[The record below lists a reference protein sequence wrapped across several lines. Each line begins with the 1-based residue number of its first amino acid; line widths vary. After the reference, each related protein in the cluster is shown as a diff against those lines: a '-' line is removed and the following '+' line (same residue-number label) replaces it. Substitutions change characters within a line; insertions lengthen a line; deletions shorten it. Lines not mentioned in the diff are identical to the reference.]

1 MLDDINI
8 INSVTNKVK
17 EQYES
22 IKSRLIKEDKANII
36 ASHLG
41 IVSQD
46 LINSLADTIEDI
58 LLSIGEDKTRIKRIF
73 SIFIEGC
80 RNIRSHGSLDENNLQ
95 IAYFMVVRS
104 QGTYRIYFSNLIPN
118 GDVERVKSYVCDLN
132 NTNLDEIKTMHQ
144 SSLLNYVQNQKDGSG
159 SGLLIMRMRSFNQLD
174 TFFTRLNEQ
183 LSLFTVQVNV
193 LN

>member
-1 MLDDINI
+1 MLDDVNI
-8 INSVTNKVK
+8 STSVTDKVK
-17 EQYES
+17 RQYES

-36 ASHLG
+36 ASHHG

-58 LLSIGEDKTRIKRIF
+58 LLSYGEDKTKIKRIF

-80 RNIRSHGSLDENNLQ
+80 RNIRSHGSLDENNRQTAFFL
-95 IAYFMVVRS
+95 VVRS
-104 QGTYRIYFSNLIPN
+104 QGTYRIYFSNLIAN
-118 GDVERVKSYVCDLN
+118 EDVERVESYVSDLN
-132 NTNLDEIKTMHQ
+132 NTNLDDIKSMHQ

-159 SGLLIMRMRSFNQLD
+159 SGLLIMRMRSFNRLD
-174 TFFTRLNEQ
+174 TFFTNLNEQ